1 MPATVN
7 VNFRTVVH
15 KDSSGICMGFPD
27 VCKTPAPPAPFV
39 PIPYPNIAQSQDTN
53 MGSTTVKMDGN
64 PVMLKGS
71 VFAQSTGDEAG
82 SAGGGMVSSTI
93 KGKAEFM
100 LYSFDVQVEGKAVC
114 RLADIMGMN
123 KTAPGSPTN
132 TPPFPLVQPPL
143 VALPML
149 QMPDTTQEWS
159 LTRMAEVDSE
169 E

>member
-15 KDSSGICMGFPD
+15 KDSGGICMGFPD

-39 PIPYPNIAQSQDTN
+39 PIPYPNIAKSQDTN

-71 VFAQSTGDEAG
+71 IFAQSTGDEG
-82 SAGGGMVSSTI
+82 GTAGGGMVSNTM

-100 LYSFDVQVEGKAVC
+100 LYSFDVQVEGKGVC

-123 KTAPGSPTN
+123 KMAPGSPTN

-149 QMPDTTQEWS
+149 HQPPPDDDYNVES
-159 LTRMAEVDSE
+159 VKLAK
-169 E
+169 